1 MLDESTLQ
9 ELLELNEEN
18 GVLSVYLNTEP
29 SQGNADAYKLRLR
42 HMLEQ
47 VNLPKD
53 KEAVEAY
60 FNTEYDWSGKS
71 VAVFSCSKQ
80 NVFRSYPLS
89 IPIRNAVHA
98 GNRAG
103 VRPLA
108 HLLDNFGGY
117 AVILVDKQGARFFYF
132 HLGKLEEQ
140 DGYLGEEVKRTKS
153 GGASSVAGRRGG
165 VSQTRHSD
173 EVVERNMRDA
183 AEASVAFFEDYHV
196 RRILVGATEENAAT
210 FLNLLP
216 KSWRSLVMGTF
227 AVQMTAKAEEVRNK
241 AIEIGLQS
249 ERKQEYQLVERMVT
263 RSAKG
268 DNAVVG
274 LENTLDAVNKHK
286 VQTLVM
292 ADGYHQTGYQC
303 KACQHLTGE
312 ATMTCPS
319 CNGGYGNNS
328 GCD

>member
-1 MLDESTLQ
+1 
-9 ELLELNEEN
+9 
-18 GVLSVYLNTEP
+18 
-29 SQGNADAYKLRLR
+29 
-42 HMLEQ
+42 
-47 VNLPKD
+47 
-53 KEAVEAY
+53 
-60 FNTEYDWSGKS
+60 
-71 VAVFSCSKQ
+71 
-80 NVFRSYPLS
+80 
-89 IPIRNAVHA
+89 
-98 GNRAG
+98 
-103 VRPLA
+103 
-108 HLLDNFGGY
+108 
-117 AVILVDKQGARFFYF
+117 
-132 HLGKLEEQ
+132 
-140 DGYLGEEVKRTKS
+140 
-153 GGASSVAGRRGG
+153 
-165 VSQTRHSD
+165 
-173 EVVERNMRDA
+173 MRDA
-183 AEASVAFFEDYHV
+183 ADASVAFFEDYHV

-249 ERKQEYQLVERMVT
+249 ERKQEHQLVERLVT

-319 CNGGYGNNS
+319 CNGDMETIPDVTEIIVTQVMRYGGDVEVVLEQEKLVEAGS
-328 GCD
+328 IGAELRYS